1 MFNKYVLPSLA
12 FAGVVFAVF
21 YTVVQARQAPQQV
34 RPLIEPPSRPSSKVR
49 VIAGAGLIEA
59 QKENIP
65 IGTNVPGVVW
75 EIFIKKGD
83 FVKAGDPLFRID
95 DRELKAQLKVREA
108 ELSATQAQLHKLKA
122 AP

>member
-1 MFNKYVLPSLA
+1 MFNKYVLPVIA

-21 YTVVQARQAPQQV
+21 YTVVQARQEPQPP
-34 RPLIEPPSRPSSKVR
+34 RPVMDPPSRPSSRIK

-59 QKENIP
+59 QRENIP

-75 EIFIKKGD
+75 EVFVRKGD

-95 DRELKAQLKVREA
+95 DRDLKAQLRIREA
-108 ELSATQAQLHKLKA
+108 ELASAQAQLDKLRA
-122 AP
+122 